1 MHWTFS
7 GNMQGSITVIPRH
20 RNEADAPK
28 CECLAQDH
36 RAEVGNQ
43 DSNPGCLAPEPHSSC
58 SIFTLYRSK
67 CVLVIQLCPTLC
79 NPMDCSPPGSS
90 VHEIFQAS
98 ILEWV
103 AISFR
108 GSSQP
113 RDWTQV
119 SCTAGGF
126 FTDWATR
133 VRTLKMRSILLMWDL
148 ASEFSVCLILG

>member
-7 GNMQGSITVIPRH
+7 GTMQGSITVIPRH

-58 SIFTLYRSK
+58 SIFTLYRGK

-126 FTDWATR
+126 FTNWATR
-133 VRTLKMRSILLMWDL
+133 EAQIKMSDNYIFIISIWVKVPT
-148 ASEFSVCLILG
+148 S